1 MEFAIV
7 RTPFFCFSAFSCEH
21 ECDECEKNNN
31 KIVEMPDI
39 YHESA
44 IIEEIH
50 QQYKNYQNGVCQFSD
65 SVFSSFSS
73 FSSLVSFLPNFSSE
87 RTRPA
92 KVSTIPARLKTVICS
107 WSTIAAAMTVIG
119 GMA

>member
-31 KIVEMPDI
+31 KTVEILDI

-50 QQYKNYQNGVCQFSD
+50 QQYEKLSKRSLSIFRLRFFIIFLFFFTRIFFDKLQLRKNQTG
-65 SVFSSFSS
+65 
-73 FSSLVSFLPNFSSE
+73 
-87 RTRPA
+87 
-92 KVSTIPARLKTVICS
+92 
-107 WSTIAAAMTVIG
+107 
-119 GMA
+119 

>member
-31 KIVEMPDI
+31 KIVEIPDI

-50 QQYKNYQNGVCQFSD
+50 QQYKNIKTESVNFQTPFFHHFPLFLHSYLFCQTSAPKEPD
-65 SVFSSFSS
+65 
-73 FSSLVSFLPNFSSE
+73 
-87 RTRPA
+87 
-92 KVSTIPARLKTVICS
+92 RLKS
-107 WSTIAAAMTVIG
+107 ARSPQD
-119 GMA
+119 

>member
-1 MEFAIV
+1 M

-31 KIVEMPDI
+31 KTVEILDI

-50 QQYKNYQNGVCQFSD
+50 QQYKKYQNGVCQFS
-65 SVFSSFSS
+65 
-73 FSSLVSFLPNFSSE
+73 
-87 RTRPA
+87 A
-92 KVSTIPARLKTVICS
+92 KVSTIPARLKTVTCS

>member
-31 KIVEMPDI
+31 KTVEILDI

-44 IIEEIH
+44 IIQVEIV
-50 QQYKNYQNGVCQFSD
+50 Q
-65 SVFSSFSS
+65 
-73 FSSLVSFLPNFSSE
+73 
-87 RTRPA
+87 
-92 KVSTIPARLKTVICS
+92 
-107 WSTIAAAMTVIG
+107 
-119 GMA
+119 